1 MTMTIIAVAASPEQI
16 RRTQE
21 LRRSAAAQRHANAKR
36 VGEKRRRA
44 RNDARRAWI
53 AEGWK

>member
-1 MTMTIIAVAASPEQI
+1 MSITVIAVAASPEQI

-36 VGEKRRRA
+36 VGVKRKRA
-44 RNDARRAWI
+44 RNAARRAWI